1 MKVDF
6 KIKTKM
12 GIFTQ
17 VTKIKG
23 QFQKKIETIEIGNE
37 ITTNMADRNLIY
49 SLFPSLLLD
58 LLG

>member
-23 QFQKKIETIEIGNE
+23 QFQKKKLKQSKSA
-37 ITTNMADRNLIY
+37 MK
-49 SLFPSLLLD
+49 
-58 LLG
+58 